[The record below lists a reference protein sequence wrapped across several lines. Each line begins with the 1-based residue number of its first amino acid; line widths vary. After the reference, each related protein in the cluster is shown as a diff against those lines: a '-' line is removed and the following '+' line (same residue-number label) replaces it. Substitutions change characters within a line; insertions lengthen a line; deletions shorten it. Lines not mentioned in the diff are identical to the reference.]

1 MVVVF
6 HYLNFDIHLFSL
18 KQIHKINLYFLEFV
32 LLNFNCL
39 TYSALSMWVILLV
52 PTSFLGRG
60 PKLGAKYCQV
70 LYCQN
75 CNQCLKCHK
84 SLNDNDKYQDNDSNK
99 DNDKE
104 NPRDL

>member
-1 MVVVF
+1 ME
-6 HYLNFDIHLFSL
+6 
-18 KQIHKINLYFLEFV
+18 NLYFLDFV

-60 PKLGAKYCQV
+60 PKLGAKYCQG